1 MVRVMV
7 RVKDKN
13 KVENLERYGTIIY
26 KSPILNLI
34 TLDIKDVYVKN
45 LKNDDNVISFELE
58 PEGRLMPV

>member
-1 MVRVMV
+1 MV